1 MEKHNYIGKTK
12 EEAIQMAKEELQE
25 VEENLFIRELETTK
39 GGLFKSKKVEI
50 EVIEKRNVIKGIKD
64 YLIKIL
70 KLMGYNANV
79 EVKNK
84 EEVPKYIIFSD
95 NDALLIGKNGKNLK
109 ALSLIVSQY
118 LNKELGRTFK
128 FMIDVNEYKE
138 KREQSLE
145 RLAKRIGREVRATK
159 IEAKLDSMNS
169 YERRIIH
176 NALNNFKGVYT
187 ESEGEEPNR
196 YVVVK
201 PKEEKK
207 KEQEEQKEE
216 E

>member
-1 MEKHNYIGKTK
+1 MEKHNYTGKTK
-12 EEAIQMAKEELQE
+12 EEAIQLAKEDLQE

-50 EVIEKRNVIKGIKD
+50 EVIEKRDVIKEIKD
-64 YLIKIL
+64 YLIRIL
-70 KLMGYNANV
+70 KKMGYNVNI

-109 ALSLIVSQY
+109 ALSTIVSQY
-118 LNKELGRTFK
+118 LNTELGQSYK
-128 FMIDVNEYKE
+128 FVLDVNEYKE

-145 RLAKRIGREVRATK
+145 RLAKKIAREVAQTQV
-159 IEAKLDSMNS
+159 EVKLDSMNS
-169 YERRIIH
+169 YERRLIH
-176 NALNNFKGVYT
+176 NALTNNKKVYT

-196 YVVVK
+196 CVVIK
-201 PKEEKK
+201 PK
-207 KEQEEQKEE
+207 KED
-216 E
+216 

>member
-1 MEKHNYIGKTK
+1 MEKHKFTGKTK
-12 EEAIQMAKEELQE
+12 EEAIQTAKESLQE
-25 VEENLFIRELETTK
+25 MEENLIIKELETIK

-50 EVIEKRNVIKGIKD
+50 EVIEKREVVRYIKE
-64 YLIKIL
+64 YLVKIL
-70 KLMGYNANV
+70 KAMGLTVNI

-109 ALSLIVSQY
+109 ALSIIVSQH
-118 LNKELGRTFK
+118 LTKELGKTFK
-128 FMIDVNEYKE
+128 FAIDVNEYKE
-138 KREQSLE
+138 KREKSLE
-145 RLAKRIGREVRATK
+145 SLAKRIAREVATTK
-159 IEAKLDSMNS
+159 IEVKLDSMNS

-176 NALNNFKGVYT
+176 NALTNNKRVYT

-201 PKEEKK
+201 PKED
-207 KEQEEQKEE
+207 
-216 E
+216 

>member
-12 EEAIQMAKEELQE
+12 EEAIQLAKEELQE
-25 VEENLFIRELETTK
+25 VEENLFIKEKESTK

-50 EVIEKRNVIKGIKD
+50 EVIEKREVVKGIKD
-64 YLIKIL
+64 YLLKIL
-70 KLMGYNANV
+70 KAMGYNVNI

-84 EEVPKYIIFSD
+84 DEVPKYIIFSD

-109 ALSLIVSQY
+109 ALSTIVSQY
-118 LNKELGRTFK
+118 LNTELGKNYK
-128 FMIDVNEYKE
+128 FVIDVNEYKE

-145 RLAKRIGREVRATK
+145 RLAKKIAREVAQTK
-159 IEAKLDSMNS
+159 VAVKLDSMNS

-176 NALNNFKGVYT
+176 NILTNNKKVYT

-196 YVVVK
+196 CVVIK
-201 PKEEKK
+201 PKED
-207 KEQEEQKEE
+207 
-216 E
+216 

>member
-1 MEKHNYIGKTK
+1 MEKHNYVGKTK
-12 EEAIQMAKEELQE
+12 EEAIQLAKEDLQE
-25 VEENLFIRELETTK
+25 VEENLFIKELESTK

-50 EVIEKRNVIKGIKD
+50 EVIEKREVIKDIKE
-64 YLIKIL
+64 YLVRIL
-70 KLMGYNANV
+70 KAMGYNVNI

-109 ALSLIVSQY
+109 ALSTVVSQY
-118 LNKELGRTFK
+118 LNTELGRNYK
-128 FMIDVNEYKE
+128 FIIDVNEYKE
-138 KREQSLE
+138 KREHSLE
-145 RLAKRIGREVRATK
+145 RLAKRIAREVAQTK
-159 IEAKLDSMNS
+159 VEVKLDSMNS

-176 NALNNFKGVYT
+176 NALTNNKRVYT

-201 PKEEKK
+201 PKEE
-207 KEQEEQKEE
+207 E
-216 E
+216 